1 MSLAR
6 LQAKLE
12 RLGRLAARPGA
23 DDPAAL
29 AQTAHE
35 ALSDGP
41 AFLTMTTTLR
51 GALEL
56 DLVYALVRHRAWV
69 RAVSFREALAGFLSS
84 EYRLAASSA
93 RELVDAVAGVPV
105 AADTDQG
112 HQFLRYVFV
121 LTATTSD
128 EAELA
133 LDLGLGEGLIAGLKR
148 AIAGASAVSSEAPAY
163 AGGLDQAVR
172 TVMIELAELA
182 SDSPLAL
189 DGERLRYALF
199 EASAASAGEPVVP
212 DDAETAATFAVLLEL
227 SRKKKRPKAKLAASG
242 VDFEKLRRAGLV
254 YGDATLELAL
264 SGQELVA
271 AAHADEIVAT
281 GITLDAK
288 RLAGLPPATQARLIA
303 VHPDMSVEALT
314 SLAAEPATL
323 SPRALEAVVGRL
335 AREAPAEVW
344 SETRQRLEGAALP
357 VWLAGAAQRALAEAR
372 R

>member
-12 RLGRLAARPGA
+12 RLGRLTARPGA
-23 DDPAAL
+23 VDSAAL
-29 AQTAHE
+29 AHAAHE
-35 ALSDGP
+35 ALKDGP

-69 RAVSFREALAGFLSS
+69 RAASFREALAGFLSA

-93 RELVDAVAGVPV
+93 RELVDVVAVDAVAVD
-105 AADTDQG
+105 ADQG

-133 LDLGLGEGLIAGLKR
+133 LDLGLGDGLIAGLKR
-148 AIAGASAVSSEAPAY
+148 AIAGASAMSAEVPAY

-172 TVMIELAELA
+172 TVMMELAELSA
-182 SDSPLAL
+182 DSPWAL
-189 DGERLRYALF
+189 DRERLRYVLF
-199 EASAASAGEPVVP
+199 EASAASEGEPVVP
-212 DDAETAATFAVLLEL
+212 GDAETAATFAILLEL
-227 SRKKKRPKAKLAASG
+227 SRKKKRPKAKLAAEG

-254 YGDATLELAL
+254 YGDATLEPAL

-271 AAHADEIVAT
+271 AAHADEIIAT
-281 GITLDAK
+281 GAPLDAK
-288 RLAGLPPATQARLIA
+288 RLSSLPLATQARLIA
-303 VHPDMSVEALT
+303 MHPGMSVEALAT
-314 SLAAEPATL
+314 LAATPATL

-344 SETRQRLEGAALP
+344 SETRQKLEGAALP